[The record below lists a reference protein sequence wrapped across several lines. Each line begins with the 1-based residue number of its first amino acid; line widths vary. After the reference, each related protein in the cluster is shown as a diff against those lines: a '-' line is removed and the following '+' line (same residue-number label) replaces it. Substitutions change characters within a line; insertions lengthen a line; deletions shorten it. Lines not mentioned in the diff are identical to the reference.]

1 MTPNKASRTG
11 NACVGSRLF
20 AMAVLSMAALAVAA
34 CTPPITLIERAIE
47 ARSTGDIIEDNRIVL
62 EVNGAMAEIGSIK
75 ASTEIYEQRL
85 LIIGLFEN
93 RSDHDELRKRVR
105 AIEGVKKLY
114 WHAIHMSEAEQNRR
128 EDQMLGW
135 ADALVLDGKIS
146 AQLLA
151 TEGVASVNIRV
162 AVDAMGVVYLLG
174 RAKSPGELKKVLA
187 VARGAEGA
195 KRVVDYVEVR
205 P

>member
-1 MTPNKASRTG
+1 MIHKNTSRAG
-11 NACVGSRLF
+11 NVSVGSRLF

-93 RSDHDELRKRVR
+93 RS
-105 AIEGVKKLY
+105 
-114 WHAIHMSEAEQNRR
+114 
-128 EDQMLGW
+128 
-135 ADALVLDGKIS
+135 IS
-146 AQLLA
+146 AIL
-151 TEGVASVNIRV
+151 I
-162 AVDAMGVVYLLG
+162 
-174 RAKSPGELKKVLA
+174 
-187 VARGAEGA
+187 
-195 KRVVDYVEVR
+195 
-205 P
+205 